1 MLRRALPWHPRSLL
15 QNLKFEY
22 RKIRGFHSNN
32 SLPNQA
38 SWSSLFIVAAQTE
51 TNKNTVKDE
60 DNNEALENI
69 VDEVV
74 STFNP
79 AMEGLESSSNSI
91 ILDNVAHP
99 EFLDFLK

>member
-1 MLRRALPWHPRSLL
+1 M
-15 QNLKFEY
+15 K
-22 RKIRGFHSNN
+22 

-38 SWSSLFIVAAQTE
+38 NWSSLLKVAAQTE
-51 TNKNTVKDE
+51 TNKNTVKD
-60 DNNEALENI
+60 DDRHEALENI
-69 VDEVV
+69 ADEVV

-91 ILDNVAHP
+91 VLDNIAHP